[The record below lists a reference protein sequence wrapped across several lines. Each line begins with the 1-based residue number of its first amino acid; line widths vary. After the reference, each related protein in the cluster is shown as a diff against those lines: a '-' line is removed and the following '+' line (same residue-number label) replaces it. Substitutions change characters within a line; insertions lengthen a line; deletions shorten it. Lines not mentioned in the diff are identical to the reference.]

1 MVLNCMF
8 VKSGFLPSWNKEK
21 LLLKL
26 VVQSSL
32 TPFVTPINRPMCNH
46 SKQPTKSK
54 HTRPLKSLHIYIRYV
69 RWPHNPLCLHC
80 THAYNIWG
88 SVSRLGHYIAR
99 DQAVTDQMIILFNK
113 LLCST
118 VEPTLGEE
126 KEEPFPL
133 APDTYK
139 DSQKLYCTQLCLYH
153 NCKFF
158 HLRS

>member
-1 MVLNCMF
+1 M
-8 VKSGFLPSWNKEK
+8 
-21 LLLKL
+21 
-26 VVQSSL
+26 
-32 TPFVTPINRPMCNH
+32 T
-46 SKQPTKSK
+46 
-54 HTRPLKSLHIYIRYV
+54 
-69 RWPHNPLCLHC
+69 
-80 THAYNIWG
+80 
-88 SVSRLGHYIAR
+88 
-99 DQAVTDQMIILFNK
+99 ILFNK

-158 HLRS
+158 TYVP